1 MMIICLK
8 QNLKQN
14 PLYPH
19 LYSDVQHDLTSKLKK
34 KKSQKSMGLRKSFV
48 SGCSLQPV
56 YLYYDVYYE
65 AANVVTNS
73 HILLVKL

>member
-1 MMIICLK
+1 
-8 QNLKQN
+8 
-14 PLYPH
+14 
-19 LYSDVQHDLTSKLKK
+19 
-34 KKSQKSMGLRKSFV
+34 MGLRKSFV

-56 YLYYDVYYE
+56 YLYYDVCYE